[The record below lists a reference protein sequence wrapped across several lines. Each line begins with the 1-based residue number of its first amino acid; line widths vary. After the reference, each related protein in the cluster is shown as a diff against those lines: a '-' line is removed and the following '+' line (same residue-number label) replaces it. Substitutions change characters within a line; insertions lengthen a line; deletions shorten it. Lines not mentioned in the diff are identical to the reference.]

1 MPNNMILTFGDDN
14 ETHEEMAVDA
24 RMMRHKK
31 TKRGTVE
38 IIYC

>member
-24 RMMRHKK
+24 RMIETR
-31 TKRGTVE
+31 KRETRDG
-38 IIYC
+38 